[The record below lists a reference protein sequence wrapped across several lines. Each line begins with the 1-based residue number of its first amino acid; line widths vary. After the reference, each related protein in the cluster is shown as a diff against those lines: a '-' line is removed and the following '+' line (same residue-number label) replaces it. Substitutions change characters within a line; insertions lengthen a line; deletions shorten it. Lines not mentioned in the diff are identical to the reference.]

1 MTTALMRGIDERASA
16 ALASGALQPI
26 ETGQIELVD
35 GGLRFVV
42 RWVSTLARKEGAAP
56 AIPGGPRDPDFN
68 PFLAPEPALTIAP
81 LGDAHTAIL
90 NKFPVCPR
98 HLVIARREF
107 EEQLAPLDLA
117 DFTALA
123 LVLTEAGGLGFY
135 NGGTDAGASQRHKH
149 VQWLPQ
155 APDNASLRTLLPG
168 LPSDAAE
175 LAVARHPRYA
185 MAHCFVRVDCDIGT
199 PVERAARSLLNA
211 AEIAYQRLG
220 LRVDATGLL
229 PAANLLVSDG
239 WMLVV
244 PRSRERF
251 DDISINA
258 LSYGGAIFVRRIEQI
273 DTVRRAGPLR
283 MLADVG
289 C

>member
-1 MTTALMRGIDERASA
+1 MTTAFMRRIDERASA
-16 ALASGALQPI
+16 ALESGALQPV
-26 ETGQIELVD
+26 ETGQTELVD

-42 RWVSTLARKEGAAP
+42 RWVSSLARKDGAAP

-68 PFLAPEPALTIAP
+68 PFLSPEPALTIGP
-81 LGDAHTAIL
+81 LGDTHTAIL
-90 NKFPVCPR
+90 NKFPVCAR

-123 LVLTEAGGLGFY
+123 QVLTESGGLGFY

-155 APDNASLRTLLPG
+155 APDNASLRALLPE

-175 LAVARHPRYA
+175 LAMTRHPRYA
-185 MAHCFVRVDCDIGT
+185 MKHCFVRVDCEIGT
-199 PVERAARSLLNA
+199 PVDRAARSLLRA
-211 AEIAYQRLG
+211 CESAYERLG
-220 LRVDATGLL
+220 LRADAAGLL
-229 PAANLLVSDG
+229 PAANLLVGDG

-251 DDISINA
+251 EGISINS
-258 LSYGGAIFVRRIEQI
+258 LSYGGAIFVRHIEQI
-273 DTVRRAGPLR
+273 DIVRNVGPLHL
-283 MLADVG
+283 LADVG